1 MATRFDFE
9 NIGSMFGGGMGG
21 TPSGLDA
28 LLTEDQRKLMNRN
41 AALSAAAALLQASG
55 RSTTPIGL
63 GQALGSALQAGQQ
76 GYQQARAGSVQDLMV
91 GEKLKEAQDE
101 RQRNVDYF
109 EMLKRARQPGIAM
122 QPLTGV
128 AVPPVERFMS
138 ETAAMARP
146 AAAGPFAGLNQQQLD
161 LLQGLPREKGL
172 QFALDALKPEASP
185 EAIRTLNALGLQPT
199 LANLRLLDKPDAS
212 PAEVRILEA
221 TGTPITL
228 ANIMQLRR
236 SGAAS
241 QTVDIKMPGNQ
252 QFLSGVGTDISKTLS
267 DLTAGATAAN
277 QTLANVDRILP
288 ALDKAVLGP
297 GADYRT
303 TLLRVGQQLGIA
315 GANANEVL
323 AQTATVVQGLAQSEL
338 DAAAQ
343 MKGQGTL
350 TDAERAILR
359 RAAAGDQSLTAVEI
373 QTSLKAAQKNANARL
388 KLQQDYVKRASKLPG
403 FEQFAPMYEVTP
415 YTSGSNPLLNLID
428 QTLQQRQGGTQR

>member
-1 MATRFDFE
+1 MADFDFS
-9 NIGSMFGGGMGG
+9 NLGSMFGGGMGG
-21 TPSGLDA
+21 TATGLDA
-28 LLTEDQRKLMNRN
+28 LLSEDQRKLMGRN

-76 GYQQARAGSVQDLMV
+76 GYQQARAGSLQDLVM

-109 EMLKRARQPGIAM
+109 EMLKQAGQPAPPM
-122 QPLTGV
+122 QPLTGP

-138 ETAAMARP
+138 ETAPVARP
-146 AAAGPFAGLNQQQLD
+146 AATGPFAGLTPQQLG
-161 LLQGLPREKGL
+161 LLRGLPREKGL
-172 QFALDALKPEASP
+172 QFALDATKPEASP

-199 LANLRLLDKPDAS
+199 LANLRLLDKPEAS
-212 PAEVRILEA
+212 PSELRILEA

-241 QTVDIKMPGNQ
+241 QTVDIKLPGNQ
-252 QFLSGVGTDISKTLS
+252 QFLAGVGTDISKTLS

-323 AQTATVVQGLAQSEL
+323 SKTATVVQGLAQAEL

-343 MKGQGTL
+343 TKGQGSL
-350 TDAERAILR
+350 TGPEREMLR
-359 RAAAGDQSLTAVEI
+359 RAAAGDQTLTSIEI
-373 QTSLKAAQKNANARL
+373 QTALNAAQKSANYRI

-428 QTLQQRQGGTQR
+428 QTLQQRQGGTR